1 MDPASNKMRTARI
14 EDNNRKMAAR
24 NEDPDRDRAVYNR
37 KMAARNEHNGQEG
50 S

>member
-1 MDPASNKMRTARI
+1 MTGGDGESSMDPASNKMRTARI

-24 NEDPDRDRAVYNR
+24 NE
-37 KMAARNEHNGQEG
+37 HNGQEG